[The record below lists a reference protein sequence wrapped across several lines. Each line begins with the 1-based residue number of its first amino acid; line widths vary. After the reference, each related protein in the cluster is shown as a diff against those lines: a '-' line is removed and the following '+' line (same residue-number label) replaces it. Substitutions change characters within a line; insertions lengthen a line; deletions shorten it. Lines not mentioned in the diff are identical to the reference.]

1 MRLVLL
7 GPPGCGKGTQAKRL
21 QEIFGIVQLSTGDML
36 RAEAASGSETG
47 LKAAAIMQA
56 GQLVPDEMIIG
67 LIKVRVDQPDC
78 QKGFILD
85 GFPRTLAQ
93 AEALDAMLAARH
105 LDLDRVLALEVDDE
119 DIVTRIGGR
128 FSCSRCGALYHD
140 VFHRPK
146 QDGICDVCGAT
157 EFTRRPDDTA
167 ETVRKR
173 LQAYH
178 AQTVPIIEYYGR
190 KGLVRSVDGAGAIA
204 EITEKLTVAIREGT
218 RVD

>member
-190 KGLVRSVDGAGAIA
+190 KGLVRSVDGSGAIA

>member
-36 RAEAASGSETG
+36 RAEVDAESEIGRAAT
-47 LKAAAIMQA
+47 AIMRA
-56 GQLVPDEMIIG
+56 GQLVPDAMIIA
-67 LIKVRVDQPDC
+67 LINARLDQPDC
-78 QKGFILD
+78 RSGFILD

-93 AEALDAMLAARH
+93 AEALDAMLAVRK
-105 LDLDRVLALEVDDE
+105 LQLDRVLAMEVDDE
-119 DIVTRIGGR
+119 DIVTRIAGR

-140 VFHRPK
+140 VFNRPK
-146 QDGICDVCGAT
+146 QEGICDVCGAAD
-157 EFTRRPDDTA
+157 FVRRPDDTA

-173 LQAYH
+173 LLAYH
-178 AQTVPIIEYYGR
+178 AQTEPIIEHYR
-190 KGLVRSVDGAGAIA
+190 REDLVRCVDGSGAIDQ
-204 EITEKLTVAIREGT
+204 ITEKLTVAIREGT

>member
-1 MRLVLL
+1 
-7 GPPGCGKGTQAKRL
+7 
-21 QEIFGIVQLSTGDML
+21 
-36 RAEAASGSETG
+36 
-47 LKAAAIMQA
+47 
-56 GQLVPDEMIIG
+56 
-67 LIKVRVDQPDC
+67 
-78 QKGFILD
+78 
-85 GFPRTLAQ
+85 
-93 AEALDAMLAARH
+93 
-105 LDLDRVLALEVDDE
+105 LDLDRVLAIEVDDE

>member
-36 RAEAASGSETG
+36 RAEVAAASDTG
-47 LKAAAIMQA
+47 LKAAAIMQG
-56 GQLVPDEMIIG
+56 GQLVPDAMIIA
-67 LIKVRVDQPDC
+67 LIKARVDQPDC
-78 QKGFILD
+78 RNGFILD

-105 LDLDRVLALEVDDE
+105 LDLDRVLAIEVDDE

-140 VFHRPK
+140 VFNRPK
-146 QDGICDVCGAT
+146 QDGKCDACGAT

-173 LQAYH
+173 LQTYH
-178 AQTVPIIEYYGR
+178 AQTAPIIEYYGR
-190 KGLVRSVDGAGAIA
+190 KGLVRSVDGSGAIA

>member
-1 MRLVLL
+1 MKLVLL

-36 RAEAASGSETG
+36 RAEVAAKSEIGRT
-47 LKAAAIMQA
+47 ADAIMQV
-56 GQLVPDEMIIG
+56 GQLVPDGIIID
-67 LIKVRVDQPDC
+67 LINARVDQPDC
-78 QKGFILD
+78 RSGFILD

-105 LDLDRVLALEVDDE
+105 MGLDRVLAIEVDDE
-119 DIVTRIGGR
+119 DIVARIGGR

-140 VFHRPK
+140 VFSRPK
-146 QDGICDVCGAT
+146 QDGKCDVCGAT
-157 EFTRRPDDTA
+157 AFVRRPDDTA

-178 AQTVPIIEYYGR
+178 AQTEPIIEHYR
-190 KGLVRSVDGAGAIA
+190 KRNLVRRVDGAGGIDEVTDRLKIAI
-204 EITEKLTVAIREGT
+204 KEGT

>member
-105 LDLDRVLALEVDDE
+105 LDLDRVLAIEVDDE

>member
-47 LKAAAIMQA
+47 LKAAAMMQA

-78 QKGFILD
+78 EKGFILD

-140 VFHRPK
+140 AFHRPK

>member
-7 GPPGCGKGTQAKRL
+7 GPPGCGKGTQSKRL

-36 RAEAASGSETG
+36 RAEVAAESEIG
-47 LKAAAIMQA
+47 RMADAIMHA
-56 GQLVPDEMIIG
+56 GQFVPDAMIIAM
-67 LIKVRVDQPDC
+67 IKARVDQPDC
-78 QKGFILD
+78 GNGFVLD

-93 AEALDAMLAARH
+93 AEALDAMLVVRH
-105 LDLDRVLALEVDDE
+105 LELDRVVSIEVDDE

-128 FSCSRCGALYHD
+128 FSCARCGALYHD
-140 VFHRPK
+140 VFSRPK
-146 QDGICDVCGAT
+146 KDGTCDVCGAT
-157 EFTRRPDDTA
+157 DFVRRPDDTA

-178 AQTVPIIEYYGR
+178 GQTAPIIEHYR
-190 KGLVRSVDGAGAIA
+190 KQGLVHCVDGSGAID
-204 EITEKLTVAIREGT
+204 EVTERLTAAIREGT

>member
-21 QEIFGIVQLSTGDML
+21 QEIFGIIQLSTGDML
-36 RAEAASGSETG
+36 RAEAAAASETG
-47 LKAAAIMQA
+47 RKAAAIMQA
-56 GQLVPDEMIIG
+56 GQLVPDAMIIG
-67 LIKVRVDQPDC
+67 LIEVRVDQPDC
-78 QKGFILD
+78 RNGFILD

-105 LDLDRVLALEVDDE
+105 LDLDRVVAIEVDDE
-119 DIVTRIGGR
+119 DIVTRIAGR

-146 QDGICDVCGAT
+146 QDGKCDVCGAT

-178 AQTVPIIEYYGR
+178 VQTVPIIEYYRR
-190 KGLVRSVDGAGAIA
+190 KGLLRCVDGAGAIA
-204 EITEKLTVAIREGT
+204 EITEKLKVAIREGT

>member
-56 GQLVPDEMIIG
+56 GQLVPDAMIIA
-67 LIKVRVDQPDC
+67 LIKARVDQPDC

-93 AEALDAMLAARH
+93 AEALDAMLAVRH
-105 LDLDRVLALEVDDE
+105 LDIDRVLAIEVDDE
-119 DIVTRIGGR
+119 AIVTRIGGR
-128 FSCSRCGALYHD
+128 FSCSRCGALFHD

>member
-36 RAEAASGSETG
+36 RAEAAAESEIGS
-47 LKAAAIMQA
+47 KATAIMQA
-56 GQLVPDEMIIG
+56 GQLVPDEMIIA
-67 LIKVRVDQPDC
+67 LIKARVDQPDC
-78 QKGFILD
+78 RNGFILD

-93 AEALDAMLAARH
+93 AEALDAMLAARQ
-105 LDLDRVLALEVDDE
+105 LELDRVLAMEVEDE

-128 FSCSRCGALYHD
+128 FACGRCGALYHD
-140 VFHRPK
+140 VFNRPK
-146 QDGICDVCGAT
+146 QDGKCDVCGAGD
-157 EFTRRPDDTA
+157 FVRRPDDTA

-178 AQTVPIIEYYGR
+178 AQTEPIIEHYR
-190 KGLVRSVDGAGAIA
+190 RQDLVRCVDGSGAIE
-204 EITEKLTVAIREGT
+204 EITDKLTVAIREGT

>member
-21 QEIFGIVQLSTGDML
+21 QEIFGIIQLSTGDML
-36 RAEAASGSETG
+36 RAEAAAASETG
-47 LKAAAIMQA
+47 RKAAAIMQA
-56 GQLVPDEMIIG
+56 GQLVPDAMIIG
-67 LIKVRVDQPDC
+67 LIEVRVDQPDC
-78 QKGFILD
+78 RNGFILD

-105 LDLDRVLALEVDDE
+105 LDLDRVVAIEVDDE
-119 DIVTRIGGR
+119 DIVTRIAGR

-190 KGLVRSVDGAGAIA
+190 KGLVRSVDGFGAIA